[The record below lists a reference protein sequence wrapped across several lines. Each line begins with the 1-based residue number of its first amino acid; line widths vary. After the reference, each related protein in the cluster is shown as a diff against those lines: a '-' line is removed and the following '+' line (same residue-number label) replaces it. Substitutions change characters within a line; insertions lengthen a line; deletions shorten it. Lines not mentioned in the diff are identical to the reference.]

1 MTTSRRGVALQ
12 PDQIAYPP
20 REGVAI
26 LVPDLLVNEPLN
38 ADVWRRVGECLSLR
52 IAVFWE
58 LPQPPAFIFHSTA
71 MLGVEM
77 PDRYISCIVGSL
89 R

>member
-1 MTTSRRGVALQ
+1 MSLQ
-12 PDQIAYPP
+12 PYQFAYPP
-20 REGVAI
+20 REGAVI
-26 LVPDLLVNEPLN
+26 LVPDLFVDEPLN
-38 ADVWRRVGECLSLR
+38 AGVWRREGECLSLR

-77 PDRYISCIVGSL
+77 PDRYISCIAGSL